1 MASARPFGAPGV
13 LRSVT
18 RFLIPLMFLLATA
31 HAAPKVLRDLPYA
44 GKGSDPLQR
53 LDLHLPDGKAGKPRP
68 VFILIHGG
76 GWVMGDKSNAGFA
89 EPKTSWLLDAGYIVA
104 SVNYRLSPAVSHP
117 GHVEDVR
124 RAIAWIQR
132 KMPRHG
138 GDPRRVWLLGH
149 SAGAHLAAL
158 AAVDAAGLRA
168 AGGDPGGLR
177 GVVLLDGA
185 GYDIPLQYPALRE
198 GSALQKMYRLAFTDD
213 PAKQRD
219 ASPVHRVDQQPPP
232 FLILHVARRVDS
244 RRQSALLAEA
254 LRAKGGSAEVVAVAG
269 KTHGSISA
277 DCGKKGDPVT
287 LAVARFLAPAQSK

>member
-1 MASARPFGAPGV
+1 M
-13 LRSVT
+13 T
-18 RFLIPLMFLLATA
+18 RFLIAVMLLFATA
-31 HAAPKVLRDLPYA
+31 DAAPKVLRDLPYA

-89 EPKTSWLLDAGYIVA
+89 EPKTSWLLDAGYLVVSI
-104 SVNYRLSPAVSHP
+104 NYRLSPAVSHP

-124 RAIAWIQR
+124 RAIAWVQKTI
-132 KMPRHG
+132 PRHG
-138 GDPRRVWLLGH
+138 GDPRRIWLLGH

-158 AAVDAAGLRA
+158 AAVDGAGLQA
-168 AGGDPGGLR
+168 AGGDPDGLR

-185 GYDIPLQYPALRE
+185 GYDIPKQYAGLRE
-198 GSALQKMYRLAFTDD
+198 GSALQKMYRLAFSDD
-213 PAKQRD
+213 PAKQRE
-219 ASPVHRVDQQPPP
+219 ASPVHRVDRRPPP
-232 FLILHVARRVDS
+232 FLILHVARRADS
-244 RRQSALLAEA
+244 RRQSGLLAEA
-254 LRAKGGSAEVVAVAG
+254 LRAQGGRAEVMAIAG

-287 LAVARFLAPAQSK
+287 LAIAKFLAPVQSK

>member
-1 MASARPFGAPGV
+1 M
-13 LRSVT
+13 T
-18 RFLIPLMFLLATA
+18 RLLLPALLLFATA
-31 HAAPKVLRDLPYA
+31 DAAPKVLRDLPYA

-76 GWVMGDKSNAGFA
+76 GWVMGDKSNANFA

-117 GHVEDVR
+117 GHVEDVC
-124 RAIAWIQR
+124 RAIAWIQQ
-132 KMPRHG
+132 KIPRHG
-138 GDPRRVWLLGH
+138 GDPRRIWLLGH

-158 AAVDAAGLRA
+158 AAVDGARLQA
-168 AGGDPGGLR
+168 AGGDPEGLR

-185 GYDIPLQYPALRE
+185 GYDIPQQYAGLRE

-213 PAKQRD
+213 PEKQRD
-219 ASPVHRVDQQPPP
+219 ASPVHRVDRKPPP
-232 FLILHVARRVDS
+232 FLILHVARRADS

-254 LRAKGGSAEVVAVAG
+254 LRAKGGRAEVVAIAG
-269 KTHGSISA
+269 KSHGSISA

-287 LAVARFLAPAQSK
+287 RAVAWFLAPAQSK